1 MALNNDGNLEAI
13 AALADKI
20 AFELAFAETGK
31 DDVLLPVNCLLAQ
44 IEDLG
49 PATPPVPEID
59 RVIKLAREWVDKAVA
74 TTGVLDNALIK
85 RLGECLTWLQTAC
98 EAASHKQPLPA
109 PPASWS
115 DSASADSAASKN
127 SQATPAAE
135 APAENAPLP
144 LTMNIEH
151 DGELLREFANESH
164 EHLQN
169 IELGVIEL
177 EQDGANADTLNSV
190 FRAFHTFKGGAGLLN
205 LTPIYK
211 LAHELE
217 SLLDQ
222 LRKHRLEMSRTIIN
236 IILEGGDTLKRFVS
250 EIEAQLGG
258 TKPVEAVVI
267 PISELI
273 VRVRQAM
280 QPDSSEAAKAAAAAP
295 STTSAE
301 PAAPATTTA
310 APAATPAEEAR
321 PAAARAES
329 VAGTASPSAGYVKV
343 DTQKLDNLVDL
354 VGEMMITQSQVIH
367 DTGTQAI
374 KHQRLARNLAR
385 LGRVT
390 TELQRTALSLRMVAI
405 RGAFQKMVR
414 LVRDLASNQG
424 KKVELKMSGEET
436 EVDRT
441 IVDQI
446 NDPLVHMIRN
456 AVDHG
461 LETPEA
467 RQAAGKPAVGT
478 IHLRACHRGGNIVI
492 EITDDGAGLKRERIL
507 AKAIAAGIT
516 NPSDELSD
524 NDVFQFIFH
533 AGLST
538 AEKVTDVS
546 GRGVG
551 MDVVRRNVEKLH
563 GKIFIQSTPG
573 HGSTFTVQLPLTLAI
588 IDGMIVGVGAH
599 RYILPT
605 LGVRESFR
613 PTADMISTIQGRGEV
628 VNVRGQLQPLLRLHQ
643 HFGVKTEVTN
653 PTRGTV
659 IVIGSGHQSRCVL
672 VDSLLGKQEV
682 VIKSLG
688 ETFKNNRALAGGAIL
703 GDGSVG
709 LILDVDALVQLQTE
723 QMSQAA

>member
-1 MALNNDGNLEAI
+1 MAHNNGGNLEAI
-13 AALADKI
+13 AGLADKI
-20 AFELAFAETGK
+20 AFELAFAQTGK
-31 DDVLLPVNCLLAQ
+31 DDVLLPVNCLLTQ
-44 IEDLG
+44 IEELG
-49 PATPPVPEID
+49 PATPPMPEID
-59 RVIKLAREWVDKAVA
+59 RTIRLAREWVDKAIA
-74 TTGVLDNALIK
+74 TAGVLDDELIK
-85 RLGECLTWLQTAC
+85 RLGECLTWLQGAC
-98 EAASHKQPLPA
+98 DAAAHNQPLPA
-109 PPASWS
+109 QPASWS
-115 DSASADSAASKN
+115 GASAPADSSVSKT
-127 SQATPAAE
+127 TPAASGLE
-135 APAENAPLP
+135 VPADNVALP
-144 LTMNIEH
+144 LVMNIQH

-177 EQDGANADTLNSV
+177 EQDSTNADTLNSV

-205 LTPIYK
+205 LAPIYK

-222 LRKHRLEMSRTIIN
+222 LRKHKLSLSRTIIN
-236 IILEGGDTLKRFVS
+236 IILEGGDTLKRFVN
-250 EIEAQLGG
+250 EIEAQLNGG
-258 TKPVEAVVI
+258 KPSEAVVI

-273 VRVRQAM
+273 TRVRRAM
-280 QPDSSEAAKAAAAAP
+280 QPDSKEATGPAESVAAAAAP
-295 STTSAE
+295 AE
-301 PAAPATTTA
+301 PTVSAAPA
-310 APAATPAEEAR
+310 EESR
-321 PAAARAES
+321 PAAARAEQS
-329 VAGTASPSAGYVKV
+329 ASAASSGAGYVKV

-367 DTGTQAI
+367 DTGSQTI

-405 RGAFQKMVR
+405 RGAFQKMIR
-414 LVRDLASNQG
+414 LVRDLASKQG

-456 AVDHG
+456 SVDHG
-461 LETPEA
+461 IENPDV
-467 RQAAGKPAVGT
+467 RQAAGKPAAGT

-492 EITDDGAGLKRERIL
+492 EIADDGAGLNRERIL
-507 AKAIAAGIT
+507 AKAVAAGIVSP
-516 NPSDELSD
+516 NAELSD

-573 HGSTFTVQLPLTLAI
+573 HGSVFTVQLPLTLAI
-588 IDGMIVGVGAH
+588 IDGMLVGVGAH

-613 PTADMISTIQGRGEV
+613 PTANMITTVQGRGEV
-628 VNVRGQLQPLLRLHQ
+628 VNVRGQLQPLLRLHEY
-643 HFGVKTEVTN
+643 FGVKTEVTN
-653 PTRGTV
+653 PTSGTV
-659 IVIGSGHQSRCVL
+659 IVIGTEHRSRCVL
-672 VDSLLGKQEV
+672 VDELLGKQEV

-688 ETFKNNRALAGGAIL
+688 ETFKHNRALAGGAIL
-703 GDGSVG
+703 GDGSIG
-709 LILDVDALVQLQTE
+709 LILDVDALVQLQSG
-723 QMSQAA
+723 QMAQAV

>member
-1 MALNNDGNLEAI
+1 MTDNTGGNLESI

-20 AFELAFAETGK
+20 AFELAFAESGK
-31 DDVLLPVNCLLAQ
+31 DDVLLPVNCLLTQ
-44 IEDLG
+44 LEELG
-49 PATPPVPEID
+49 PAAPPTPEID
-59 RVIKLAREWVDKAVA
+59 RAIRLAREGVDKALA
-74 TTGVLDNALIK
+74 TAGLLDSALIK
-85 RLGECLTWLQTAC
+85 RLGEHLSWLQSAC
-98 EAASHKQPLPA
+98 EAAAHSRPLPNQ
-109 PPASWS
+109 PTSWS
-115 DSASADSAASKN
+115 DVSAPAE
-127 SQATPAAE
+127 TPATKE
-135 APAENAPLP
+135 APATSAIEVPADTAMPLIIN
-144 LTMNIEH
+144 MQC
-151 DGELLREFANESH
+151 DGELLREFVNESH

-177 EQDGANADTLNSV
+177 EQGGANADTLNSV

-222 LRKHRLEMSRTIIN
+222 LRKHKLGLSRPIIN
-236 IILEGGDTLKRFVS
+236 IILEGGDTLKRFVG
-250 EIEAQLGG
+250 EINAQISGS
-258 TKPVEAVVI
+258 KPPEAVVI
-267 PISELI
+267 PIGELI
-273 VRVRQAM
+273 VRVRRAM
-280 QPDSSEAAKAAAAAP
+280 QPDSQAADAL
-295 STTSAE
+295 
-301 PAAPATTTA
+301 
-310 APAATPAEEAR
+310 AEESR
-321 PAAARAES
+321 PTAPRADAPTGATS
-329 VAGTASPSAGYVKV
+329 SGGVVKV

-354 VGEMMITQSQVIH
+354 VGEMMIIQSQVIH
-367 DTGTQAI
+367 DTGTQTVQ
-374 KHQRLARNLAR
+374 HQRLARNLAR

-390 TELQRTALSLRMVAI
+390 TDLQRTALSLRMVPI
-405 RGAFQKMVR
+405 RGTFQKMVR
-414 LVRDLASNQG
+414 LVRDLAGKQG

-456 AVDHG
+456 SVDHG
-461 LETPEA
+461 IEMPDI

-492 EITDDGAGLKRERIL
+492 EIADDGAGLNRERIL

-516 NPSDELSD
+516 NANAELGD
-524 NDVFQFIFH
+524 NEIFQFIFH

-563 GKIFIQSTPG
+563 GKISIQSALG
-573 HGSTFTVQLPLTLAI
+573 QGSTFSVQLPLTLAI
-588 IDGMIVGVGAH
+588 IDGMLVGVGAH

-605 LGVRESFR
+605 LNVRKSFR
-613 PTADMISTIQGRGEV
+613 PTADMISIVQGRGEV
-628 VNVRGQLQPLLRLHQ
+628 VNVRGQLWPLLRLHQ
-643 HFGVKTEVTN
+643 YFGVKTDVTDA
-653 PTRGTV
+653 TRGTV
-659 IVIGSGHQSRCVL
+659 IMIGTGLQNRCIL
-672 VDSLLGKQEV
+672 VDELLGKQEV

-688 ETFKNNRALAGGAIL
+688 ETFKSNRALAGGAIL

-709 LILDVDALVQLQTE
+709 LILDVDALVQLRSAE
-723 QMSQAA
+723 MAQAA

>member
-1 MALNNDGNLEAI
+1 MAHNTGGNLEAI

-44 IEDLG
+44 IEELG
-49 PATPPVPEID
+49 PSVPQTPEID
-59 RVIKLAREWVDKAVA
+59 RAIQLAREWVDKTLA
-74 TTGVLDNALIK
+74 TAGLLDSALIK
-85 RLGECLTWLQTAC
+85 RLGECLTWLQLAC
-98 EAASHKQPLPA
+98 EAAAHSRPIPTQPT
-109 PPASWS
+109 SWS
-115 DSASADSAASKN
+115 EPPEPTDSSVPKEAPTVSVS
-127 SQATPAAE
+127 ATPVDAA
-135 APAENAPLP
+135 LP
-144 LTMNIEH
+144 LILNMQS
-151 DGELLREFANESH
+151 DGELLREFANESR

-177 EQDGANADTLNSV
+177 EQNGANADTLNSV

-205 LTPIYK
+205 LAPIYK

-222 LRKHRLEMSRTIIN
+222 LRKHKLMLSRPIIN
-236 IILEGGDTLKRFVS
+236 IILEGGDALKRFVG
-250 EIEAQLGG
+250 EIEAQLNGS
-258 TKPVEAVVI
+258 KPPETVTI
-267 PISELI
+267 PTGELI
-273 VRVRQAM
+273 TRVRRAM
-280 QPDSSEAAKAAAAAP
+280 QPDSQTDGTPTEVPLPAAAP
-295 STTSAE
+295 AE
-301 PAAPATTTA
+301 ESRRAAPRTEQ
-310 APAATPAEEAR
+310 P
-321 PAAARAES
+321 
-329 VAGTASPSAGYVKV
+329 AGTPSSSAGFVKV

-374 KHQRLARNLAR
+374 LHQRLARNLAR

-390 TELQRTALSLRMVAI
+390 TDLQRTALSLRMVAI
-405 RGAFQKMVR
+405 RGTFQKMVR
-414 LVRDLASNQG
+414 LVRDLASSQG

-456 AVDHG
+456 SVDHG
-461 LETPEA
+461 IEKPDV
-467 RQAAGKPAVGT
+467 RQAAGKPAAGT
-478 IHLRACHRGGNIVI
+478 IHLRAFHRGGNIVI
-492 EITDDGAGLKRERIL
+492 EIDDDGAGLNRERIL
-507 AKAIAAGIT
+507 AKAVAAGIA
-516 NPSDELSD
+516 NADAKLDD
-524 NDVFQFIFH
+524 NEVFQFIFH

-538 AEKVTDVS
+538 AEKVSDVS

-563 GKIFIQSTPG
+563 GKISIQSTLG

-588 IDGMIVGVGAH
+588 IDGMLVSVGTH

-613 PTADMISTIQGRGEV
+613 PTANMISTVEGRGEV
-628 VNVRGQLQPLLRLHQ
+628 VNVRGQLRPMLRLHEF
-643 HFGVKTEVTN
+643 FGVKTDVTD

-659 IVIGSGHQSRCVL
+659 IMIGTELRNRCVL
-672 VDSLLGKQEV
+672 VDALLGKQEV

-688 ETFKNNRALAGGAIL
+688 ETFKRNQALAGGAIL
-703 GDGSVG
+703 GDGSIG
-709 LILDVDALVQLQTE
+709 LILDVDALVQLRSGETA
-723 QMSQAA
+723 QAA